1 MRIVMVVNDVVSS
14 FSVLNLAGGA
24 SVPRGELQAAK
35 IKDTMVSKLMSNKCP
50 PLLFSV
56 IVESYEFLLFTILD
70 TSSDNL

>member
-35 IKDTMVSKLMSNKCP
+35 IKDTMVSKLMSN
-50 PLLFSV
+50 
-56 IVESYEFLLFTILD
+56 
-70 TSSDNL
+70 